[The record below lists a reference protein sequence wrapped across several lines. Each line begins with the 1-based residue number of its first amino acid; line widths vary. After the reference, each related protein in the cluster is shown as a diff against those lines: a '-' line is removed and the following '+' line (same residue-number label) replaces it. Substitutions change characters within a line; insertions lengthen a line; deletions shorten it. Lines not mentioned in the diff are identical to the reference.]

1 MGPPLDRDIVM
12 GPPPTPG
19 PSHPPGQ
26 KDKSDVTEKYRKL
39 KRRYFELEEVSFF
52 AGFVGWKT
60 GERTDDTIAT

>member
-12 GPPPTPG
+12 GPPPTPS

-26 KDKSDVTEKYRKL
+26 KDNSDVTEKYRKL
-39 KRRYFELEEVSFF
+39 KRRYFELEEVSVF